1 MGQTACSP
9 HGSSP
14 RDHVVEIS
22 RSTRMSLI
30 NGVPLNQDT
39 LSVNDKFFPTIKG
52 KRKPAQAH
60 LSFRGRNDRGF
71 RQVEVVLR
79 RRENRDP
86 VARVQR
92 ERERGREEAWDN
104 ANFLRSD
111 RRVSIDQ
118 KWSRT
123 TSRGN
128 VVLSSETCPS
138 SIVRASFRFDGRTWR
153 TRNFK

>member
-1 MGQTACSP
+1 M
-9 HGSSP
+9 
-14 RDHVVEIS
+14 VEIS

-86 VARVQR
+86 VARV
-92 ERERGREEAWDN
+92 EKERGKRREIMPTSCEAIDE
-104 ANFLRSD
+104 FRSIRND
-111 RRVSIDQ
+111 RGRRLVETWSCPQ
-118 KWSRT
+118 KRAHPRLFVPASASMDGHGGREILNNMAR
-123 TSRGN
+123 RG
-128 VVLSSETCPS
+128 
-138 SIVRASFRFDGRTWR
+138 FF
-153 TRNFK
+153 

>member
-1 MGQTACSP
+1 M
-9 HGSSP
+9 
-14 RDHVVEIS
+14 VEIS

-86 VARVQR
+86 VARGQR
-92 ERERGREEAWDN
+92 EREREREEA
-104 ANFLRSD
+104 
-111 RRVSIDQ
+111 
-118 KWSRT
+118 
-123 TSRGN
+123 
-128 VVLSSETCPS
+128 
-138 SIVRASFRFDGRTWR
+138 
-153 TRNFK
+153 